1 MSCSGNL
8 IWDVRKRSI
17 GYSDPNVFRANY
29 LGRRE
34 FVQRLKLEAIL
45 KVHDGCV
52 NTISWNDT
60 GEYILSGSDD
70 TNLVITNPYN
80 RKVKTTIRSGH
91 RANIFSAKF
100 MPHTNDQQIVSCS
113 GDGIIFYTHTEKSPD
128 INRQCQMTCH
138 YGTAYEIM
146 TVPNDPYTFLSCGE
160 DGTVRW
166 FDLRMKTSC
175 TKEDC
180 KDDILI
186 NCRRAATSI
195 AISPLVPYYL
205 AVGCSD
211 SSVRIYDRRMLGT
224 RATGNYMGRGTT
236 GMCVR
241 FVPAHLS
248 NKSCRVTSLCYSG
261 DGQEVL
267 VSYSSDYI
275 YLFDPKDD
283 QARELKG
290 PSEERRE
297 ELKQPPVKR
306 LRLRGDWSD
315 TGPRARPESERE
327 RDGEQSPNVSLM
339 QRMSDMLSRWFEEAS
354 EAQSSRTRP
363 QTRPRGVTARTLGTA
378 AASESRSQESLGA
391 EGPMEVESATSDH
404 SSPPASDSAPA
415 QASASA
421 TAPATA
427 PASASA
433 SATAPASASASASAQ
448 PLPKS
453 ISSSSSGSSST
464 VTVLPPSTSSSMDN
478 TASSPSLLSSPDSE
492 EQKSQPEVMTS
503 RSSTPTPSTEPVLSE
518 YGPRRLPVSLVC
530 RRLQR
535 LLLLADPPGQG
546 QRSASRASDSR
557 AQGPDAQTRPPADS
571 PSSAVNKQLGSM
583 TLDEQPGSTEA
594 SGNVCCDMSA
604 SISQACAED
613 GTGTGSSTPAAEGSS
628 EAISSTPAAEGSS
641 EAISSTP
648 AAEGSSRVCSSTP
661 AAEGSSEA
669 ISSTPAAEGS
679 SEAISSTPAA
689 EDSSRVCSSTPAAE
703 DGASSGSG
711 TGGVGSGTGR
721 VATAAGKPEPVLSLH
736 YSTEGTTT
744 STIKLDFTDEWSNLA
759 SGSRTGGGGQ
769 KPAQARENQE
779 PASGSPEQ
787 ALAESVPEES
797 ESSESGAER
806 ASGSSQGSR
815 LLYGPAIS
823 ENPSAA
829 EGCKR
834 TEPGGEGTQGSTQP
848 SRSNQDSD
856 DSDDDPILIPSAR
869 FNFRGSAIGDRMI
882 RRSAAARIQEL
893 LRRRKERREMEES
906 ETQNIRRPSV
916 KMMYKGHRNSRTMI
930 KESCFWGNNFVMSG
944 SDCGHIFIWDRHTG
958 EHLMLLEADNHVVN
972 CLQPHPYDP
981 ILASSGIDYDIK
993 IWSPLEQSPSFNR
1006 DLADEVIAR
1015 NELMLEE
1022 TRNTITVPA
1031 SFMLRMLASLNHLR
1045 TDRSEGSGQ
1054 ENEDEQ

>member
-1 MSCSGNL
+1 MVTMSCSGNL
-8 IWDVRKRSI
+8 VWDVNKRLI
-17 GYSDPNVFRANY
+17 GYSEPNTIRTNY

-34 FVQRLKLEAIL
+34 FVQRLKLETTL
-45 KVHDGCV
+45 NVHDGCV

-70 TNLVITNPYN
+70 TFLVITNPYN
-80 RKVKTTIRSGH
+80 KKVKKSIRSGH

-100 MPHTNDQQIVSCS
+100 MPHTNDQEIISCS
-113 GDGIIFYTHTEKSPD
+113 GDGIIYYTNTEKSPEY
-128 INRQCQMTCH
+128 NRQCQFTCH

-166 FDLRMKTSC
+166 FDLRTKTSC

-195 AISPLVPYYL
+195 SISPLVPYYL

-248 NKSCRVTSLCYSG
+248 NKSCRVTSLCYSE

-297 ELKQPPVKR
+297 ELRQPPVKR

-354 EAQSSRTRP
+354 EAQSSRGTRP
-363 QTRPRGVTARTLGTA
+363 QTRPRGTAVRPEGASSTPAAPARDSSQESSAPERPVGTDTPEVPVGLAA
-378 AASESRSQESLGA
+378 AAS
-391 EGPMEVESATSDH
+391 PT
-404 SSPPASDSAPA
+404 
-415 QASASA
+415 
-421 TAPATA
+421 
-427 PASASA
+427 
-433 SATAPASASASASAQ
+433 
-448 PLPKS
+448 PKS
-453 ISSSSSGSSST
+453 ASSSSSGSSST
-464 VTVLPPSTSSSMDN
+464 VTAPPPSSSSSVESS
-478 TASSPSLLSSPDSE
+478 APSSSPLSSTPDSE
-492 EQKSQPEVMTS
+492 QRSQADTTA
-503 RSSTPTPSTEPVLSE
+503 SSTPTATHTTEPALSGAE
-518 YGPRRLPVSLVC
+518 AAGSLPDESVS
-530 RRLQR
+530 
-535 LLLLADPPGQG
+535 A
-546 QRSASRASDSR
+546 
-557 AQGPDAQTRPPADS
+557 PAT
-571 PSSAVNKQLGSM
+571 SSAPTST
-583 TLDEQPGSTEA
+583 TL
-594 SGNVCCDMSA
+594 
-604 SISQACAED
+604 
-613 GTGTGSSTPAAEGSS
+613 TGTSRPSAA
-628 EAISSTPAAEGSS
+628 
-641 EAISSTP
+641 
-648 AAEGSSRVCSSTP
+648 
-661 AAEGSSEA
+661 
-669 ISSTPAAEGS
+669 
-679 SEAISSTPAA
+679 
-689 EDSSRVCSSTPAAE
+689 
-703 DGASSGSG
+703 
-711 TGGVGSGTGR
+711 
-721 VATAAGKPEPVLSLH
+721 EPVLSLH
-736 YSTEGTTT
+736 YSSEGTTT
-744 STIKLDFTDEWSNLA
+744 STIKLDFTDEWS
-759 SGSRTGGGGQ
+759 STSSSMGGGAP
-769 KPAQARENQE
+769 KTSEAVAAQSRVSLSTESSVSEQAPSESPRQQSLLGASAE
-779 PASGSPEQ
+779 PPCNASCSSGALGSSSAP
-787 ALAESVPEES
+787 ALAE
-797 ESSESGAER
+797 
-806 ASGSSQGSR
+806 GSSPGDSMASSTLERSQ
-815 LLYGPAIS
+815 
-823 ENPSAA
+823 A
-829 EGCKR
+829 EG
-834 TEPGGEGTQGSTQP
+834 TEDTSGGCRRAEPTVEGPLHCGRGPQLRGPLPAEWEGQSQP
-848 SRSNQDSD
+848 ARGNQDSD

-869 FNFRGSAIGDRMI
+869 VRGQGQRFNTRGSAVGDRMI

-893 LRRRKERREMEES
+893 FRRRKERREMEES

-916 KMMYKGHRNSRTMI
+916 KMVYKGHRNSRTMI

-944 SDCGHIFIWDRHTG
+944 SDCGHIFIWDRHTA

-993 IWSPLEQSPSFNR
+993 IWSPLEESPSFNR
-1006 DLADEVIAR
+1006 VLADEVITR

-1031 SFMLRMLASLNHLR
+1031 SFMLRMLASLNHIRSDRLEG
-1045 TDRSEGSGQ
+1045 DRSEGSGQ
-1054 ENEDEQ
+1054 ENDDEQ

>member
-1 MSCSGNL
+1 ISVLGYFQLSMKVTYRGNNCDLL
-8 IWDVRKRSI
+8 IR
-17 GYSDPNVFRANY
+17 YFFCFCT
-29 LGRRE
+29 GRRE
-34 FVQRLKLEAIL
+34 FVQRLKLEATL
-45 KVHDGCV
+45 NVHDGCV

-80 RKVKTTIRSGH
+80 RKVKATIRSGH

-100 MPHTNDQQIVSCS
+100 MPQTSDQQIISCS
-113 GDGIIFYTHTEKSPD
+113 GDGIIYYTHTEKSPD
-128 INRQCQMTCH
+128 INRQCQFTCH

-166 FDLRMKTSC
+166 FDLRTKTSC

-195 AISPLVPYYL
+195 SISPLVPYYL

-267 VSYSSDYI
+267 VSYSSDYV
-275 YLFDPKDD
+275 YLFDPNND

-297 ELKQPPVKR
+297 ELRQPPVKR

-354 EAQSSRTRP
+354 EAQGSRGTTRP
-363 QTRPRGVTARTLGTA
+363 QTRPIGETLG
-378 AASESRSQESLGA
+378 Q
-391 EGPMEVESATSDH
+391 
-404 SSPPASDSAPA
+404 
-415 QASASA
+415 
-421 TAPATA
+421 
-427 PASASA
+427 
-433 SATAPASASASASAQ
+433 
-448 PLPKS
+448 
-453 ISSSSSGSSST
+453 GS
-464 VTVLPPSTSSSMDN
+464 
-478 TASSPSLLSSPDSE
+478 
-492 EQKSQPEVMTS
+492 
-503 RSSTPTPSTEPVLSE
+503 
-518 YGPRRLPVSLVC
+518 VSLICV
-530 RRLQR
+530 
-535 LLLLADPPGQG
+535 P
-546 QRSASRASDSR
+546 
-557 AQGPDAQTRPPADS
+557 DS
-571 PSSAVNKQLGSM
+571 PSSVVNKQLGSM
-583 TLDEQPGSTEA
+583 TLDEQQGARASTA
-594 SGNVCCDMSA
+594 
-604 SISQACAED
+604 
-613 GTGTGSSTPAAEGSS
+613 
-628 EAISSTPAAEGSS
+628 
-641 EAISSTP
+641 
-648 AAEGSSRVCSSTP
+648 
-661 AAEGSSEA
+661 
-669 ISSTPAAEGS
+669 
-679 SEAISSTPAA
+679 
-689 EDSSRVCSSTPAAE
+689 
-703 DGASSGSG
+703 
-711 TGGVGSGTGR
+711 
-721 VATAAGKPEPVLSLH
+721 EPVLSLH

-744 STIKLDFTDEWSNLA
+744 STIKLDFTDEWSAA
-759 SGSRTGGGGQ
+759 SHTDPLCEAGG
-769 KPAQARENQE
+769 
-779 PASGSPEQ
+779 ASF
-787 ALAESVPEES
+787 
-797 ESSESGAER
+797 SS
-806 ASGSSQGSR
+806 
-815 LLYGPAIS
+815 
-823 ENPSAA
+823 
-829 EGCKR
+829 
-834 TEPGGEGTQGSTQP
+834 TQGSTQAQATAQATSVGDCVTTTPLERNQGVGAEDTTGGCRREEPVGEEGHGGPGGQGVPTGPGGQGQP
-848 SRSNQDSD
+848 SRSHQDSD

-869 FNFRGSAIGDRMI
+869 YRGGQGQ

-893 LRRRKERREMEES
+893 FRRRKERREMEES

-916 KMMYKGHRNSRTMI
+916 KMVYKGHRNSRTMI

-993 IWSPLEQSPSFNR
+993 IWSPLEASPSFNR
-1006 DLADEVIAR
+1006 VLADEVITR

-1031 SFMLRMLASLNHLR
+1031 SFMLRMLASLNHIR
-1045 TDRSEGSGQ
+1045 TDRLEGDRSEGSGQ
-1054 ENEDEQ
+1054 ENEDDQ

>member
-1 MSCSGNL
+1 MVTMSCTGNL
-8 IWDVRKRSI
+8 VWDVNKRLI
-17 GYSDPNVFRANY
+17 GYSEPNAIRTNY

-34 FVQRLKLEAIL
+34 FVQRLKLEATL
-45 KVHDGCV
+45 NVHDGCV

-70 TNLVITNPYN
+70 TFLVITNPYN
-80 RKVKTTIRSGH
+80 KKVKKSIRSGH

-100 MPHTNDQQIVSCS
+100 MPHTNDQEIISCS
-113 GDGIIFYTHTEKSPD
+113 GDGIIYYTHTEKSPEY
-128 INRQCQMTCH
+128 NRQCQFTCH

-195 AISPLVPYYL
+195 SISPLVPYYL

-241 FVPAHLS
+241 FVPAHLA
-248 NKSCRVTSLCYSG
+248 NKSCRVTSLCYSE

-297 ELKQPPVKR
+297 ELRQPPVKR

-354 EAQSSRTRP
+354 EAQSSRGTRP
-363 QTRPRGVTARTLGTA
+363 QTRPRGTALRPEGTLNAPA
-378 AASESRSQESLGA
+378 AATGDSSQESSAPERPVGTDS
-391 EGPMEVESATSDH
+391 PEV
-404 SSPPASDSAPA
+404 PASPA
-415 QASASA
+415 AAT
-421 TAPATA
+421 TAPM
-427 PASASA
+427 
-433 SATAPASASASASAQ
+433 
-448 PLPKS
+448 PKS
-453 ISSSSSGSSST
+453 TSSSSSGSSST
-464 VTVLPPSTSSSMDN
+464 VTAPPPSSSSSVETSATSSSPL
-478 TASSPSLLSSPDSE
+478 TSSPDSE
-492 EQKSQPEVMTS
+492 QRSQGDTTG
-503 RSSTPTPSTEPVLSE
+503 TPTPTATPTSEPALSE
-518 YGPRRLPVSLVC
+518 YGPHRLPISLVC

-535 LLLLADPPGQG
+535 LLRLADPPGRGRRAAPSPSSSSPSSSSAALERQS
-546 QRSASRASDSR
+546 QRAATSAAAAPENQPR
-557 AQGPDAQTRPPADS
+557 TDS
-571 PSSAVNKQLGSM
+571 PSSVVNKQLGSM
-583 TLDEQPGSTEA
+583 TLDEQQAAEA
-594 SGNVCCDMSA
+594 TASPADESA
-604 SISQACAED
+604 AAPASSIPSIS
-613 GTGTGSSTPAAEGSS
+613 TSTSTSRPSAA
-628 EAISSTPAAEGSS
+628 
-641 EAISSTP
+641 
-648 AAEGSSRVCSSTP
+648 
-661 AAEGSSEA
+661 
-669 ISSTPAAEGS
+669 
-679 SEAISSTPAA
+679 
-689 EDSSRVCSSTPAAE
+689 
-703 DGASSGSG
+703 
-711 TGGVGSGTGR
+711 
-721 VATAAGKPEPVLSLH
+721 EPVLSLH
-736 YSTEGTTT
+736 YSSEGTTT
-744 STIKLDFTDEWSNLA
+744 STIKLDFTDEWSSSTSSSMG
-759 SGSRTGGGGQ
+759 SGGPKTSEAAAVQSRESLST
-769 KPAQARENQE
+769 ESSVSEQE
-779 PASGSPEQ
+779 PACDASCSSAPSSSAAQ
-787 ALAESVPEES
+787 VPAEG
-797 ESSESGAER
+797 SSEGDSMASSPQER
-806 ASGSSQGSR
+806 SQ
-815 LLYGPAIS
+815 P
-823 ENPSAA
+823 
-829 EGCKR
+829 
-834 TEPGGEGTQGSTQP
+834 EGTEDRSGGCRRAEPSTEEGQEGVEGQSQP
-848 SRSNQDSD
+848 ARGNQDSD
-856 DSDDDPILIPSAR
+856 DSDDDPILIPPSRFRGQGQR
-869 FNFRGSAIGDRMI
+869 FNSRGSAVGDRMI
-882 RRSAAARIQEL
+882 RQSAAARIQEL
-893 LRRRKERREMEES
+893 FRRRKERREMEES

-916 KMMYKGHRNSRTMI
+916 KMVYKGHRNSRTMI

-944 SDCGHIFIWDRHTG
+944 SDCGHIFIWDRHTA

-993 IWSPLEQSPSFNR
+993 IWSPLEESPSFNR
-1006 DLADEVIAR
+1006 VLAEEVITR

-1031 SFMLRMLASLNHLR
+1031 SFMLRMLASLNHIR
-1045 TDRSEGSGQ
+1045 SDRVEGDRSEGSGQ

>member
-1 MSCSGNL
+1 MVG
-8 IWDVRKRSI
+8 WDISRKNRM
-17 GYSDPNVFRANY
+17 NTVM
-29 LGRRE
+29 RE

-45 KVHDGCV
+45 NVHDGCV

-100 MPHTNDQQIVSCS
+100 MPLTNDQQIVSCS
-113 GDGIIFYTHTEKSPD
+113 GDGIIYYTHTEKSAD
-128 INRQCQMTCH
+128 INRQCQFTCH

-195 AISPLVPYYL
+195 SISPLVPYYL

-297 ELKQPPVKR
+297 ELRQPPVKR

-354 EAQSSRTRP
+354 EAQSSRARP
-363 QTRPRGVTARTLGTA
+363 QTRPRGTAYRL
-378 AASESRSQESLGA
+378 
-391 EGPMEVESATSDH
+391 P
-404 SSPPASDSAPA
+404 SPSTPAS
-415 QASASA
+415 
-421 TAPATA
+421 APATA
-427 PASASA
+427 E
-433 SATAPASASASASAQ
+433 

-453 ISSSSSGSSST
+453 ISSSSSSSGSSST
-464 VTVLPPSTSSSMDN
+464 VTAPPPSSSSSLESA
-478 TASSPSLLSSPDSE
+478 ASSSSLVSSPDSE
-492 EQKSQPEVMTS
+492 QKSQAEVTPTGS
-503 RSSTPTPSTEPVLSE
+503 CPIRTAPTSST
-518 YGPRRLPVSLVC
+518 
-530 RRLQR
+530 
-535 LLLLADPPGQG
+535 A
-546 QRSASRASDSR
+546 
-557 AQGPDAQTRPPADS
+557 
-571 PSSAVNKQLGSM
+571 
-583 TLDEQPGSTEA
+583 
-594 SGNVCCDMSA
+594 
-604 SISQACAED
+604 
-613 GTGTGSSTPAAEGSS
+613 
-628 EAISSTPAAEGSS
+628 
-641 EAISSTP
+641 
-648 AAEGSSRVCSSTP
+648 
-661 AAEGSSEA
+661 
-669 ISSTPAAEGS
+669 
-679 SEAISSTPAA
+679 
-689 EDSSRVCSSTPAAE
+689 
-703 DGASSGSG
+703 
-711 TGGVGSGTGR
+711 
-721 VATAAGKPEPVLSLH
+721 EPVLSLH

-744 STIKLDFTDEWSNLA
+744 STIKLDFTDECA
-759 SGSRTGGGGQ
+759 D
-769 KPAQARENQE
+769 
-779 PASGSPEQ
+779 
-787 ALAESVPEES
+787 
-797 ESSESGAER
+797 SSTEK
-806 ASGSSQGSR
+806 ASGSSEGSTPLQGPATGGLSSGAAESPAGQDDLPAAGSESTEGSR
-815 LLYGPAIS
+815 RTD
-823 ENPSAA
+823 AA
-829 EGCKR
+829 R
-834 TEPGGEGTQGSTQP
+834 EGTQGPAQP
-848 SRSNQDSD
+848 SRSHQDSD

-869 FNFRGSAIGDRMI
+869 YRGAQGQ

-893 LRRRKERREMEES
+893 FRRRKERREMEES
-906 ETQNIRRPSV
+906 ETQNIRRPLV

-993 IWSPLEQSPSFNR
+993 LWSPLEQSPSFNR
-1006 DLADEVIAR
+1006 DLAEEVIAR

-1031 SFMLRMLASLNHLR
+1031 SFMLRMLASLNHIR

>member
-1 MSCSGNL
+1 HSLVTLGTMFSSKNKCL
-8 IWDVRKRSI
+8 CLSI
-17 GYSDPNVFRANY
+17 FSVLFCVFSST
-29 LGRRE
+29 GRRE
-34 FVQRLKLEAIL
+34 FVQRLKLEATL
-45 KVHDGCV
+45 NVHDGCV

-70 TNLVITNPYN
+70 TFLVITNPYN
-80 RKVKTTIRSGH
+80 KKVKKSIRSGH

-100 MPHTNDQQIVSCS
+100 MPHTNDQEIVSCS
-113 GDGIIFYTHTEKSPD
+113 GDGIIFYTHTEKSPEH
-128 INRQCQMTCH
+128 NRQCQFNCH

-195 AISPLVPYYL
+195 SISPLVPYYL

-248 NKSCRVTSLCYSG
+248 NKSCRVTSLCYSE

-297 ELKQPPVKR
+297 ELRQPPVKR

-354 EAQSSRTRP
+354 EAQSSRGARP
-363 QTRPRGVTARTLGTA
+363 QTRSTH
-378 AASESRSQESLGA
+378 E
-391 EGPMEVESATSDH
+391 
-404 SSPPASDSAPA
+404 SPPVCSVSCSGAAEAAGSPPGE
-415 QASASA
+415 
-421 TAPATA
+421 PATA
-427 PASASA
+427 PAS
-433 SATAPASASASASAQ
+433 
-448 PLPKS
+448 
-453 ISSSSSGSSST
+453 SSSGPPASSCTSS
-464 VTVLPPSTSSSMDN
+464 STSSSR
-478 TASSPSLLSSPDSE
+478 PS
-492 EQKSQPEVMTS
+492 
-503 RSSTPTPSTEPVLSE
+503 
-518 YGPRRLPVSLVC
+518 
-530 RRLQR
+530 
-535 LLLLADPPGQG
+535 
-546 QRSASRASDSR
+546 
-557 AQGPDAQTRPPADS
+557 
-571 PSSAVNKQLGSM
+571 
-583 TLDEQPGSTEA
+583 
-594 SGNVCCDMSA
+594 
-604 SISQACAED
+604 
-613 GTGTGSSTPAAEGSS
+613 AA
-628 EAISSTPAAEGSS
+628 
-641 EAISSTP
+641 
-648 AAEGSSRVCSSTP
+648 
-661 AAEGSSEA
+661 
-669 ISSTPAAEGS
+669 
-679 SEAISSTPAA
+679 
-689 EDSSRVCSSTPAAE
+689 
-703 DGASSGSG
+703 
-711 TGGVGSGTGR
+711 
-721 VATAAGKPEPVLSLH
+721 EPVLSLH
-736 YSTEGTTT
+736 YSSEGTTT
-744 STIKLDFTDEWSNLA
+744 STIKLDFTDEW
-759 SGSRTGGGGQ
+759 
-769 KPAQARENQE
+769 
-779 PASGSPEQ
+779 
-787 ALAESVPEES
+787 
-797 ESSESGAER
+797 
-806 ASGSSQGSR
+806 
-815 LLYGPAIS
+815 
-823 ENPSAA
+823 
-829 EGCKR
+829 
-834 TEPGGEGTQGSTQP
+834 
-848 SRSNQDSD
+848 
-856 DSDDDPILIPSAR
+856 
-869 FNFRGSAIGDRMI
+869 
-882 RRSAAARIQEL
+882 RSAAARIQEL
-893 LRRRKERREMEES
+893 FRRRKERREMEES

-916 KMMYKGHRNSRTMI
+916 KMVYKGHRNSRTMI

-944 SDCGHIFIWDRHTG
+944 SDCGHIFIWDRHTA

-1006 DLADEVIAR
+1006 VLADEVITR

-1031 SFMLRMLASLNHLR
+1031 SFMLRMLASLNHIRSDRLEG
-1045 TDRSEGSGQ
+1045 DRSEGSGQ

>member
-1 MSCSGNL
+1 MSCAGNL
-8 IWDVRKRSI
+8 VWDVNRRLI
-17 GYSDPNVFRANY
+17 GYSDPNAIRTNY

-34 FVQRLKLEAIL
+34 FVQRLKLEATL
-45 KVHDGCV
+45 NVHDGCV

-70 TNLVITNPYN
+70 TFLAITNPYN
-80 RKVKTTIRSGH
+80 KKVKKSIRSGH

-100 MPHTNDQQIVSCS
+100 MPHTNDQEIISCS
-113 GDGIIFYTHTEKSPD
+113 GDGIIYYTHTEKSAEY
-128 INRQCQMTCH
+128 NRQCQFTCH

-166 FDLRMKTSC
+166 FDLRTKTSC

-195 AISPLVPYYL
+195 SISPLVPYYL

-248 NKSCRVTSLCYSG
+248 NKSCRVTSLCYSE

-297 ELKQPPVKR
+297 ELRQPPVKR

-354 EAQSSRTRP
+354 EAQGSRGTRP
-363 QTRPRGVTARTLGTA
+363 QTRPRGTAVRPEAASSTSAAVTAGDSRQVSSAPVRPEGTDTLEVPASPA
-378 AASESRSQESLGA
+378 AAA
-391 EGPMEVESATSDH
+391 A
-404 SSPPASDSAPA
+404 A
-415 QASASA
+415 
-421 TAPATA
+421 
-427 PASASA
+427 
-433 SATAPASASASASAQ
+433 
-448 PLPKS
+448 PLPES
-453 ISSSSSGSSST
+453 TSFSSSGSSST
-464 VTVLPPSTSSSMDN
+464 VPAPPPSSSSSVESSVPS
-478 TASSPSLLSSPDSE
+478 ASPVISSPDT
-492 EQKSQPEVMTS
+492 EQRSQADTGE
-503 RSSTPTPSTEPVLSE
+503 TPTPTATPTSEPVLSE
-518 YGPRRLPVSLVC
+518 YGPHRLPISLVC

-535 LLLLADPPGQG
+535 LLRLAEPPRQG
-546 QRSASRASDSR
+546 QRATTSSSSSAASERQSQRA
-557 AQGPDAQTRPPADS
+557 AAAAAAEAETQPLTDS
-571 PSSAVNKQLGSM
+571 PSSVVNKQLGSM
-583 TLDEQPGSTEA
+583 TLDEQQGGAASSLLDESVSVPASSITST
-594 SGNVCCDMSA
+594 STST
-604 SISQACAED
+604 SSS
-613 GTGTGSSTPAAEGSS
+613 SSTTAGTTRPSAA
-628 EAISSTPAAEGSS
+628 
-641 EAISSTP
+641 
-648 AAEGSSRVCSSTP
+648 
-661 AAEGSSEA
+661 
-669 ISSTPAAEGS
+669 
-679 SEAISSTPAA
+679 
-689 EDSSRVCSSTPAAE
+689 
-703 DGASSGSG
+703 
-711 TGGVGSGTGR
+711 
-721 VATAAGKPEPVLSLH
+721 EPVLSLH
-736 YSTEGTTT
+736 YSSEGTTT
-744 STIKLDFTDEWSNLA
+744 STIKLDFTDEWSSSTSSSMGSAGPKA
-759 SGSRTGGGGQ
+759 SEAAQSRESLSTESSALEPAPSVSSRQQSMPAACAEPSCAASCSGAPSSSSATASVQGSSSSSPLERSQPEEDTSGGC
-769 KPAQARENQE
+769 RRQE
-779 PASGSPEQ
+779 PTSTEEAQEG
-787 ALAESVPEES
+787 EES
-797 ESSESGAER
+797 QSQSQPAR
-806 ASGSSQGSR
+806 A
-815 LLYGPAIS
+815 
-823 ENPSAA
+823 
-829 EGCKR
+829 
-834 TEPGGEGTQGSTQP
+834 
-848 SRSNQDSD
+848 NQDSD
-856 DSDDDPILIPSAR
+856 DSDDDPILIPATRFRGQGQR
-869 FNFRGSAIGDRMI
+869 FNSRGSAVGDRMI

-893 LRRRKERREMEES
+893 FRRRKERREMEES
-906 ETQNIRRPSV
+906 EMQNIRRPSV
-916 KMMYKGHRNSRTMI
+916 KMVYKGHRNSRTMI

-944 SDCGHIFIWDRHTG
+944 SDCGHIFIWDRHTA

-993 IWSPLEQSPSFNR
+993 IWSPLEESPSFNR
-1006 DLADEVIAR
+1006 VLADEVITR

-1031 SFMLRMLASLNHLR
+1031 SFMLRMLASLNHIRSDRLEG
-1045 TDRSEGSGQ
+1045 DRSEGSGQ

>member
-1 MSCSGNL
+1 MMSCSGNL
-8 IWDVRKRSI
+8 VWDVNKRSI
-17 GYSDPNVFRANY
+17 GYNEPNAVRINY

-34 FVQRLKLEAIL
+34 FVQRLKLEATL
-45 KVHDGCV
+45 NVHDGCV

-80 RKVKTTIRSGH
+80 RKVKATIRSGH

-100 MPHTNDQQIVSCS
+100 MPQTSDQQIISCS
-113 GDGIIFYTHTEKSPD
+113 GDGIIYYTHTEKSPD
-128 INRQCQMTCH
+128 INRQCQFTCH

-195 AISPLVPYYL
+195 SICPLVPYYL

-248 NKSCRVTSLCYSG
+248 NKLCRVTSLCYSG

-275 YLFDPKDD
+275 YLFDPKND

-297 ELKQPPVKR
+297 ELRQPPVKR

-327 RDGEQSPNVSLM
+327 RDGEQSQNVSLM

-354 EAQSSRTRP
+354 EAQSSRGTTRS
-363 QTRPRGVTARTLGTA
+363 QTRPRGTLPRIEGALTTPTIPTLPTIPPSQQAR
-378 AASESRSQESLGA
+378 SL
-391 EGPMEVESATSDH
+391 EGSMETQ
-404 SSPPASDSAPA
+404 APA
-415 QASASA
+415 VASV
-421 TAPATA
+421 PV
-427 PASASA
+427 
-433 SATAPASASASASAQ
+433 

-453 ISSSSSGSSST
+453 TSESSST
-464 VTVLPPSTSSSMDN
+464 VTAPPASTCSSMEGSVLPSSL
-478 TASSPSLLSSPDSE
+478 TYSLDSE
-492 EQKSQPEVMTS
+492 QRSQADMPL
-503 RSSTPTPSTEPVLSE
+503 TPTPTPTPTTEIALSGASE
-518 YGPRRLPVSLVC
+518 AVSVE
-530 RRLQR
+530 
-535 LLLLADPPGQG
+535 
-546 QRSASRASDSR
+546 RSAGASSIKVKTQSVSASVAGTSPGAPSSSTGPGGSRAS
-557 AQGPDAQTRPPADS
+557 
-571 PSSAVNKQLGSM
+571 
-583 TLDEQPGSTEA
+583 
-594 SGNVCCDMSA
+594 
-604 SISQACAED
+604 
-613 GTGTGSSTPAAEGSS
+613 
-628 EAISSTPAAEGSS
+628 
-641 EAISSTP
+641 
-648 AAEGSSRVCSSTP
+648 
-661 AAEGSSEA
+661 
-669 ISSTPAAEGS
+669 
-679 SEAISSTPAA
+679 
-689 EDSSRVCSSTPAAE
+689 
-703 DGASSGSG
+703 
-711 TGGVGSGTGR
+711 
-721 VATAAGKPEPVLSLH
+721 TAEPVLSLH

-744 STIKLDFTDEWSNLA
+744 STIKLDFTDEWSSRA
-759 SGSRTGGGGQ
+759 SSSRGPKQSEAAGAVQTREGPSAESSASAQAAAGLEPSSQSKVAAPHTDPVCEAGGASAASSSTQGYMPTQAPAQVSSVGESLTASPLERTQGVGAEDTSGGCRREQPAGEGGYGGPTGPGGQ
-769 KPAQARENQE
+769 
-779 PASGSPEQ
+779 G
-787 ALAESVPEES
+787 VPM
-797 ESSESGAER
+797 G
-806 ASGSSQGSR
+806 
-815 LLYGPAIS
+815 
-823 ENPSAA
+823 
-829 EGCKR
+829 
-834 TEPGGEGTQGSTQP
+834 PGGQSQP

-869 FNFRGSAIGDRMI
+869 YRGGQGQ

-893 LRRRKERREMEES
+893 FRRRKERREMEES

-916 KMMYKGHRNSRTMI
+916 KMVYKGHRNSRTMI

-993 IWSPLEQSPSFNR
+993 VWSPLEVSPSFNR
-1006 DLADEVIAR
+1006 VLADEVITR

-1031 SFMLRMLASLNHLR
+1031 SFMLRMLASLNHIR
-1045 TDRSEGSGQ
+1045 TDRLEGDRSEGSGQ

>member
-1 MSCSGNL
+1 MVTMSCTGNL
-8 IWDVRKRSI
+8 VWDVNKRLI
-17 GYSDPNVFRANY
+17 GYSEPNAIRTNY

-34 FVQRLKLEAIL
+34 FVQRLKLEATL
-45 KVHDGCV
+45 NVHDGCV

-70 TNLVITNPYN
+70 TFLVITNPYN
-80 RKVKTTIRSGH
+80 KKVKKSIRSGH

-100 MPHTNDQQIVSCS
+100 MPHTNDQEIVSCS
-113 GDGIIFYTHTEKSPD
+113 GDGIIYYTHTEKSPEY
-128 INRQCQMTCH
+128 NRQCQFTCH

-195 AISPLVPYYL
+195 SISPLVPYYL

-248 NKSCRVTSLCYSG
+248 NKSCRVTSLCYSE

-297 ELKQPPVKR
+297 ELRQPPVKR

-354 EAQSSRTRP
+354 EAQSSRGTRP
-363 QTRPRGVTARTLGTA
+363 QTRPRGTALRPEGTLNAPA
-378 AASESRSQESLGA
+378 AAAGNSSQESSAPERPVGTDS
-391 EGPMEVESATSDH
+391 PEV
-404 SSPPASDSAPA
+404 PASPA
-415 QASASA
+415 AAT
-421 TAPATA
+421 TAPM
-427 PASASA
+427 
-433 SATAPASASASASAQ
+433 
-448 PLPKS
+448 PKS
-453 ISSSSSGSSST
+453 TSSSSSGSSST
-464 VTVLPPSTSSSMDN
+464 VTAPPPSSSSSVETSATSSSPL
-478 TASSPSLLSSPDSE
+478 TSSPDSE
-492 EQKSQPEVMTS
+492 QRSQGDTTG
-503 RSSTPTPSTEPVLSE
+503 TPTPTATATPTSEPTLSVAAE
-518 YGPRRLPVSLVC
+518 
-530 RRLQR
+530 
-535 LLLLADPPGQG
+535 AT
-546 QRSASRASDSR
+546 AS
-557 AQGPDAQTRPPADS
+557 PADES
-571 PSSAVNKQLGSM
+571 AAAPASSI
-583 TLDEQPGSTEA
+583 P
-594 SGNVCCDMSA
+594 
-604 SISQACAED
+604 SIS
-613 GTGTGSSTPAAEGSS
+613 TSTSTSRPSAA
-628 EAISSTPAAEGSS
+628 
-641 EAISSTP
+641 
-648 AAEGSSRVCSSTP
+648 
-661 AAEGSSEA
+661 
-669 ISSTPAAEGS
+669 
-679 SEAISSTPAA
+679 
-689 EDSSRVCSSTPAAE
+689 
-703 DGASSGSG
+703 
-711 TGGVGSGTGR
+711 
-721 VATAAGKPEPVLSLH
+721 EPVLSLH
-736 YSTEGTTT
+736 YSSEGTTT
-744 STIKLDFTDEWSNLA
+744 STIKLDFTDEWSSSTSSSMGSGGPKTSEAAAVQSRESLLTESSA
-759 SGSRTGGGGQ
+759 S
-769 KPAQARENQE
+769 EQE
-779 PASGSPEQ
+779 PACDASCSSAPSSSAAQ
-787 ALAESVPEES
+787 VPAEG
-797 ESSESGAER
+797 SSEGDSMASSPQER
-806 ASGSSQGSR
+806 SQ
-815 LLYGPAIS
+815 P
-823 ENPSAA
+823 
-829 EGCKR
+829 
-834 TEPGGEGTQGSTQP
+834 EGTEDRSGGCRRAEPSTEEGQEGVEGQSQP
-848 SRSNQDSD
+848 ARGNQDSD
-856 DSDDDPILIPSAR
+856 DSDDDPILIPPSRFRGQGQR
-869 FNFRGSAIGDRMI
+869 FNSRGSAVGDRMI
-882 RRSAAARIQEL
+882 RQSAAARIQEL
-893 LRRRKERREMEES
+893 FRRRKERREMEES

-916 KMMYKGHRNSRTMI
+916 KMVYKGHRNSRTMI

-944 SDCGHIFIWDRHTG
+944 SDCGHIFIWDRHTA

-993 IWSPLEQSPSFNR
+993 IWSPLEESPSFNR
-1006 DLADEVIAR
+1006 VLAEEVITR

-1031 SFMLRMLASLNHLR
+1031 SFMLRMLASLNHIR
-1045 TDRSEGSGQ
+1045 SDRVEGDRSEGSGQ

>member
-1 MSCSGNL
+1 MLTMSCYGNMV
-8 IWDVRKRSI
+8 WDVNKRLI
-17 GYSDPNVFRANY
+17 GYNEPNTIRTNY

-34 FVQRLKLEAIL
+34 FVQRLKLEGTL
-45 KVHDGCV
+45 NVHDGCV
-52 NTISWNDT
+52 NTISWNET
-60 GEYILSGSDD
+60 GEYLLSGSDD
-70 TNLVITNPYN
+70 TFLVISNPYN
-80 RKVKTTIRSGH
+80 KKVKKSIRSGH

-100 MPHTNDQQIVSCS
+100 MPHTNDQEIISCS
-113 GDGIIFYTHTEKSPD
+113 GDGIIYYTNTEKSPEH
-128 INRQCQMTCH
+128 NRQCQFTCH

-166 FDLRMKTSC
+166 FDLRTKTSC

-195 AISPLVPYYL
+195 SISPLVPYYL

-248 NKSCRVTSLCYSG
+248 NKSCRVTSLCYSE

-297 ELKQPPVKR
+297 ELRQPPVKR

-354 EAQSSRTRP
+354 EAQSSRGTRP
-363 QTRPRGVTARTLGTA
+363 QSRPRVPAVRPEGASNTPAA
-378 AASESRSQESLGA
+378 PAEAASSQESSVPERPVGSTA
-391 EGPMEVESATSDH
+391 PEV
-404 SSPPASDSAPA
+404 PASPDAA
-415 QASASA
+415 AAA
-421 TAPATA
+421 M
-427 PASASA
+427 
-433 SATAPASASASASAQ
+433 
-448 PLPKS
+448 PKS
-453 ISSSSSGSSST
+453 TSSSSSGSSST
-464 VTVLPPSTSSSMDN
+464 VTAPPPSSSSSVESS
-478 TASSPSLLSSPDSE
+478 APSSSPLTSSPDSE
-492 EQKSQPEVMTS
+492 QRSQADTTG
-503 RSSTPTPSTEPVLSE
+503 TPTPTPTPTPTSEPALSE
-518 YGPRRLPVSLVC
+518 YGPHRLPISLVC

-535 LLLLADPPGQG
+535 LLRLADPPGQG
-546 QRSASRASDSR
+546 QRAARSSSSSSSSSAAPERQSQRAATAAAAETQPR
-557 AQGPDAQTRPPADS
+557 TDS
-571 PSSAVNKQLGSM
+571 PSSVVNKQLGSM
-583 TLDEQPGSTEA
+583 TLDEQQGAAEAAGSPPDQPVSVPVST
-594 SGNVCCDMSA
+594 SA
-604 SISQACAED
+604 PTTSTSTSTSTT
-613 GTGTGSSTPAAEGSS
+613 TGT
-628 EAISSTPAAEGSS
+628 
-641 EAISSTP
+641 
-648 AAEGSSRVCSSTP
+648 SRPS
-661 AAEGSSEA
+661 
-669 ISSTPAAEGS
+669 
-679 SEAISSTPAA
+679 
-689 EDSSRVCSSTPAAE
+689 
-703 DGASSGSG
+703 GA
-711 TGGVGSGTGR
+711 
-721 VATAAGKPEPVLSLH
+721 EPVLSLH
-736 YSTEGTTT
+736 YSSEGTTT
-744 STIKLDFTDEWSNLA
+744 STIKLDFTDEWSSSTSSSMGSGGPKA
-759 SGSRTGGGGQ
+759 SEAAQSRESLSTESSVSEQLPSVSSGQQSVPAASTEPLCGASCSGALGSSS
-769 KPAQARENQE
+769 AQA
-779 PASGSPEQ
+779 PA
-787 ALAESVPEES
+787 
-797 ESSESGAER
+797 
-806 ASGSSQGSR
+806 ASSSQGDTVASSPLER
-815 LLYGPAIS
+815 SQPEGTEDTS
-823 ENPSAA
+823 GGCRRA
-829 EGCKR
+829 EP
-834 TEPGGEGTQGSTQP
+834 TGGEGEEGQSQP
-848 SRSNQDSD
+848 ARAHQDSD
-856 DSDDDPILIPSAR
+856 DSDDDPILIPSTR
-869 FNFRGSAIGDRMI
+869 FRGQGQRLNSRGSAVGDRMI

-893 LRRRKERREMEES
+893 FRRRKERREMEES

-916 KMMYKGHRNSRTMI
+916 KMVYKGHRNSRTMI

-944 SDCGHIFIWDRHTG
+944 SDCGHIFIWDRHTA

-1006 DLADEVIAR
+1006 VLANEVITR

-1031 SFMLRMLASLNHLR
+1031 SFMLRMLASLNHIRSDRLEG
-1045 TDRSEGSGQ
+1045 DRSEGSGQ